1 MKKDL
6 DAYDRPQFEQS
17 LPHHT
22 IRDSGYESH
31 LLWRLERGKKEGGG
45 HLKTQLALQRSDD
58 RKRQQTQQG
67 HTPMADRCDDEGNG
81 GFLITLA
88 PFPENN
94 NSATT
99 NFFPLPHA
107 STRTTFYDS
116 PSWTAID
123 IHPDFY
129 SFLRFSKSC
138 IIRSATH
145 HARGLHRS
153 MLFKKEM
160 NGRRLLKWDFSVRVT
175 LFKKKRPHNERAMI

>member
-1 MKKDL
+1 MKQDL

-45 HLKTQLALQRSDD
+45 HLKNQLALQRSDD

-99 NFFPLPHA
+99 TLFPPPPRIN
-107 STRTTFYDS
+107 TND
-116 PSWTAID
+116 
-123 IHPDFY
+123 
-129 SFLRFSKSC
+129 FLRLSILDRDRHSSGF
-138 IIRSATH
+138 
-145 HARGLHRS
+145 
-153 MLFKKEM
+153 LFIFAFFEI
-160 NGRRLLKWDFSVRVT
+160 LY
-175 LFKKKRPHNERAMI
+175 H